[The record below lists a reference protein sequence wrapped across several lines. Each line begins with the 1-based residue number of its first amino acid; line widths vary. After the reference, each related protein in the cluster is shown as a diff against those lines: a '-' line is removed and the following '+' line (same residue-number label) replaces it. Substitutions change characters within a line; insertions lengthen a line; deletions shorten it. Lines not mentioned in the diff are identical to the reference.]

1 MPEERPLKRI
11 LYIED
16 SPVSIVAMSAVC
28 ANKNWQ
34 VDISTDGWDALA
46 RLMSDCAYDLVI
58 LDWWIPKSVSSEALK
73 HIIEKAKFKIIVYT
87 GDRDV
92 KVDCPIW
99 YKGDGKLSDFIK
111 KIEELFDGNQS

>member
-1 MPEERPLKRI
+1 MKRI

-16 SPVSIVAMSAVC
+16 SPVSIVALTMVC
-28 ANKNWQ
+28 AQKGWQ
-34 VDISTDGWDALA
+34 IDISTDGWDALA

-58 LDWWIPKSVSSEALK
+58 LDWWLPKSVSSDALK
-73 HIIEKAKFKIIVYT
+73 QIIERGKFKVIVYT

-99 YKGDGKLSDFIK
+99 YKDEGKLSDFIK
-111 KIEELFDGNQS
+111 KIEEMLNT